1 MIIQTVYS
9 ESPLIYKTYSD
20 SNLWITDAAGRRF
33 IEAYDPIPRK
43 YSETEET
50 INVSKS
56 N

>member
-1 MIIQTVYS
+1 MIIQHVFS

-20 SNLWITDAAGRRF
+20 AGVWIEDKAGCRF

-43 YSETEET
+43 YNETEEP